1 MDDFNSIVLEGNVV
15 RDPEARETAKG
26 VPICMFSIAVNKTYR
41 TSQGERRQEV
51 SFFDIETWGTL
62 AASCSSYCTKGRG
75 VRVVGRLKQN
85 RWQDTEGKNHSKI
98 RIVAEHVDFKPR
110 FSGQKEKSAVQDGVK
125 GTDSPAAGV
134 SVQREMADLAEAAWA
149 TRAALE
155 MRQPALCEAV
165 F

>member
-15 RDPEARETAKG
+15 RDPESRETPRG
-26 VPICMFSIAVNKTYR
+26 IPVCMFSIAVNKSYR

-62 AASCSSYCTKGRG
+62 ANSCSSYCTKGRG
-75 VRVVGRLKQN
+75 IRVVGRLKQN
-85 RWQDTEGKNHSKI
+85 RWQDTEGKNHSKV

-110 FSGQKEKSAVQDGVK
+110 FSGQKEKPAAQAGLQNR
-125 GTDSPAAGV
+125 DSPR
-134 SVQREMADLAEAAWA
+134 VQVHQETADLAEAAWA
-149 TRAALE
+149 NRLALDT
-155 MRQPALCEAV
+155 RQPELYEAV